1 MPVKR
6 KCWFFTDCTRK
17 NVMIARHNSKS
28 DTFLYIFMPFI
39 LSFWHVQKIYAAGK
53 GAQWE
58 M

>member
-17 NVMIARHNSKS
+17 NVMMVRHNSKS
-28 DTFLYIFMPFI
+28 DTFFVHFYALH
-39 LSFWHVQKIYAAGK
+39 SKITENICIEK
-53 GAQWE
+53 GAQCE